1 MNIDIFSIIAILI
14 IVVGTIWAFYE
25 ENIRK

>member
-1 MNIDIFSIIAILI
+1 MNIDIFSILAVIIIA
-14 IVVGTIWAFYE
+14 VGMVWAFYE

>member
-1 MNIDIFSIIAILI
+1 MNIDIFSISAIII
-14 IVVGTIWAFYE
+14 IVVGMIWAFYE